1 MSYRVRFTREAL
13 EDLERLYDFPLERE
27 LGHGGDLALAER
39 AIEAIE
45 IGLATLSFSPF
56 TCRKAGADPFIRE
69 LVIPFGA
76 SGYVALFEIESS
88 DSIAV
93 AAVRH
98 QREDDYH

>member
-1 MSYRVRFTREAL
+1 MSYRVRFTREAAK
-13 EDLERLYDFPLERE
+13 DLERLYDFVIDRELER
-27 LGHGGDLALAER
+27 GGDLTLAER

-45 IGLATLSFSPF
+45 NGVATLSFSPF
-56 TCRKAGADPFIRE
+56 TCRKAGDSPFIRE

-88 DSIAV
+88 DSIAI